1 MNEPGK
7 GPLSGVRVADLSTF
21 VTGGF
26 CTLMLSHLGA
36 DVVKVE
42 RPGMGDPLR
51 GSGPPF
57 VGDVA
62 AYFLVVSSGK
72 RSLTVDMKQPRGRDI
87 VRQLARASDVLV
99 ENFRPGTVAR
109 LGVGPEDLRAENE
122 RLVYCSITGFGQTGP
137 HRDRAAY
144 DQLVQGLSGVMSV
157 TGEPGRPPI
166 KVGVPISDL
175 SAGMW
180 GAFAIASALYRREQT
195 GRGDYIDLSMLDGM
209 LPWLSKQAG
218 VALTTGRTPQPMG
231 SADPVLSPYRALRT
245 KDGHGNLAIGND
257 TQWHRLCEVLG
268 REDLGADPRFLTNG
282 GRVENR
288 DALDAELDAIFAQR
302 RTDEWEALLAVENG
316 LPFGPVLTIPQAL
329 AHPQAEARGVVVDME
344 HPALGPLQVLDLP
357 LRFEEAEAGFRSPPP
372 LLSEHSDEVLRE
384 LGYDETEIADLRAA
398 GVV

>member
-1 MNEPGK
+1 
-7 GPLSGVRVADLSTF
+7 
-21 VTGGF
+21 
-26 CTLMLSHLGA
+26 MLAHLGA

-42 RPGMGDPLR
+42 RPGKGDPLR

-72 RSLTVDMKQPRGRDI
+72 RSVTVDMKQPRGRDV
-87 VRQLARASDVLV
+87 VRALARASDVVV
-99 ENFRPGTVAR
+99 ENFRPGTAAR
-109 LGVGPEDLRAENE
+109 LGVGPEELRAENE

-137 HRDRAAY
+137 YRDHAAY
-144 DQLVQGLSGVMSV
+144 DQLVQGLSGLMSV

-180 GAFAIASALYRREQT
+180 GAFAIVSALFRREHT
-195 GRGDYIDLSMLDGM
+195 GRGDYVDLSMLDGM

-245 KDGHGNLAIGND
+245 RDGHGNLAIGND
-257 TQWHRLCEVLG
+257 TQWQRLCAVLG
-268 REDLGADPRFLTNG
+268 REDLGADPRFETNG

-288 DALDAELDAIFAQR
+288 EALDAELERIFAE
-302 RTDEWEALLAVENG
+302 RTTAEWEELLAVRHG

-344 HPALGPLQVLDLP
+344 HPGLGPFQVLDLP
-357 LRFEEAEAGFRSPPP
+357 LRFEEARAGFRGPPP
-372 LLSEHSDEVLRE
+372 LLSEHTEEVLRE
-384 LGYDETEIADLRAA
+384 LGYDEPGIDELREA